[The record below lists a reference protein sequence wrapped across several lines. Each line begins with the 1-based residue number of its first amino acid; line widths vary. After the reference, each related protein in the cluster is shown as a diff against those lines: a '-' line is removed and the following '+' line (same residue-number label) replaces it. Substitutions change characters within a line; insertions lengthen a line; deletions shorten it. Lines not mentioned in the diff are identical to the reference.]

1 MAETA
6 YQIQYRQEYIAGF
19 EQNQSLL
26 RNACTTEAVIKGN
39 TATFL
44 VADSG
49 GAEAVTRGVNGMIPA
64 RADNLSQPTATLT
77 EWHDLPR
84 KTQYN
89 IFASQGN
96 QREIMQKTS
105 FGVLNRRVDKDVI
118 EIAETATLNTGTAVT
133 ASVNLV
139 TKAQVILQNN
149 GVPWDSN
156 ITFVVTPAF
165 IGYLRQTKEFA
176 SAEYVGGKPWESGD
190 PNWRDKPYAYFWLDA
205 VWIVHPNLTGK
216 GTSAEKCFAFHKSAI
231 GHAINMEGIQ
241 VFAGYNEEQ
250 DYSWARTSAFTGASK
265 LQNAGIVI
273 INHDGSAYV
282 SA

>member
-6 YQIQYRQEYIAGF
+6 NQIQYSQEYVAGF

-26 RNACTTEAVIKGN
+26 RQAVTTEAVIKGN
-39 TATFL
+39 TATFV

-49 GAEAVTRGVNGMIPA
+49 SAVAVTRGVNGMIPA
-64 RADNLSQPTATLT
+64 RADNLTQPTATLV

-84 KTQYN
+84 TTRFN
-89 IFASQGN
+89 IFSSQGDRRALM
-96 QREIMQKTS
+96 QRTS
-105 FGVLNRRVDKDVI
+105 QGVLNRRVDSDI
-118 EIAETATLNTGTAVT
+118 ITTLETGTVNTGAAVT
-133 ASVNLV
+133 ASITLV
-139 TKAQVILQNN
+139 TRCQVILQNS

-176 SAEYVGGKPWESGD
+176 SAEYVGKKPWESGD

-216 GTSAEKCFAFHKSAI
+216 GTTAEKCFAFHKSAL
-231 GHAINMEGIQ
+231 GHAMDIAGMQ
-241 VFAGYNEEQ
+241 TPSGYNEEQ
-250 DYSWARTSAFTGASK
+250 DYSWARASCFMGPAL
-265 LQNAGIVI
+265 LQNAGIVV
-273 INHDGSAYV
+273 INHDGSAL